1 MRSPIKEQDNAGQW
15 RPWAEHGGRRF
26 RVGRSGKSLFLLP
39 CYNTTAHCQ
48 TDESEGV
55 HHVNR
60 LFFMGKPKLVF
71 FLRFWSRKKT
81 CADWPKWRAHVVDL
95 LRIWV
100 NVVNSG
106 NVWLWLNFS
115 LLGLWKPF
123 RSNFESNFCEI
134 ECSLTKWAKMF
145 FEKVF
150 GRVFQLL
157 QGSSAAQLRH
167 FQIETRF
174 FSQKRK
180 MAATKTIWRVVTLS
194 FVQLVSWSNCEVS
207 TKMFSCSFRWFDG
220 ENETNL
226 WTTLDDLETNNLF
239 RN

>member
-81 CADWPKWRAHVVDL
+81 CADWPKWRAHVADL

-100 NVVNSG
+100 NVVNCG
-106 NVWLWLNFS
+106 NVWLWLNCS
-115 LLGLWKPF
+115 LLGLWKLF

-134 ECSLTKWAKMF
+134 DEKGENVFRKSFWSSGSITSRFKCGPIEAFPDWNTFLFPKKKNGGNENNLARRDLEFCSIGQLVKLRSFNQNVFLF
-145 FEKVF
+145 F
-150 GRVFQLL
+150 Q
-157 QGSSAAQLRH
+157 
-167 FQIETRF
+167 
-174 FSQKRK
+174 
-180 MAATKTIWRVVTLS
+180 MIWRWKRNE
-194 FVQLVSWSNCEVS
+194 FV
-207 TKMFSCSFRWFDG
+207 
-220 ENETNL
+220 
-226 WTTLDDLETNNLF
+226 DDVGWPWN
-239 RN
+239 

>member
-81 CADWPKWRAHVVDL
+81 CADWPKWRAHVADL

-106 NVWLWLNFS
+106 NVWLWLNCS
-115 LLGLWKPF
+115 LLQI
-123 RSNFESNFCEI
+123 RSTSWRTSSS
-134 ECSLTKWAKMF
+134 CSRAWASASRLQATLTSSATWATSL
-145 FEKVF
+145 VA
-150 GRVFQLL
+150 RT
-157 QGSSAAQLRH
+157 GSSWQPG
-167 FQIETRF
+167 
-174 FSQKRK
+174 SG
-180 MAATKTIWRVVTLS
+180 
-194 FVQLVSWSNCEVS
+194 NC
-207 TKMFSCSFRWFDG
+207 SCSSSSRPG
-220 ENETNL
+220 TN
-226 WTTLDDLETNNLF
+226 TKKLF
-239 RN
+239 LLLSDI